1 MSENFPNFMKYINIQ
16 IQKAQKSPTGE
27 IQRNY
32 AQTYDNS
39 TTKNEIQRKTTRY
52 INNAL
57 HIKEK

>member
-1 MSENFPNFMKYINIQ
+1 MKTSQTSWNILTYRFKKLR
-16 IQKAQKSPTGE
+16 KAQTGE

-32 AQTYDNS
+32 AQAYDNS
-39 TTKNEIQRKTTRY
+39 TAKNEIQRKTTRY